1 MANVTPQEFTL
12 ALSEDE
18 RVHLLIF
25 LEQAVRDKLVE
36 VRRTEAS
43 DYRKRVSHEEA
54 VLESVIGK
62 LRRK

>member
-1 MANVTPQEFTL
+1 MTNANTQECTL
-12 ALSEDE
+12 TLSEDE
-18 RVHLLIF
+18 RVHLLNF

-36 VRRTEAS
+36 VRRTEAI

-54 VLESVIGK
+54 VLESVIAK